1 MIYRLTAG
9 IELFNVL
16 GDEDLRRLSVL
27 LEHQLAIILE
37 KRYGY
42 AVVKAEVRE

>member
-16 GDEDLRRLSVL
+16 GDEDLRKLSVL
-27 LEHQLAIILE
+27 LEHQLATILE

-42 AVVKAEVRE
+42 AEVAAEVKA